1 VICGFVEVTQ
11 VALVY
16 GFGYF
21 FLIKLIFF
29 IVYFSHIVTKLILEK
44 NHVIKLYEVIK
55 IKYYGGNHCSHN
67 PIALWITIVIHSV
80 LLSFLFYF
88 FLIFVMIFF
97 QIYFLLILSFKIEI
111 VDNLVS

>member
-1 VICGFVEVTQ
+1 MICGFVEVTQ

-55 IKYYGGNHCSHN
+55 IKDYGGNHCSHN

-80 LLSFLFYF
+80 LLSFLFSF
-88 FLIFVMIFF
+88 FFNFCYDFFSNLFFVDFIF
-97 QIYFLLILSFKIEI
+97 
-111 VDNLVS
+111 